1 MLIQSLLYF
10 CFVHI
15 SLLIPGYVLIS
26 KSRLLAK
33 KPGFELGLAYS
44 AALVLYGL
52 MASATYALKI
62 NELIPQMI
70 FWILFFYTGFIFFSQ
85 KIYIQLREHLL
96 PLSVLLLI
104 SAFSLAFAG
113 LTFARPY
120 TIIPDPEL
128 RTDRNYNVYSVKVLN
143 VAQTGANDNYIPYRQ
158 AQFFINRS
166 DPAKDSFI
174 GEWGVHFFQRTPLMG
189 AVSAQYFTAL
199 NDSLPIGYTWSND
212 SVDPGQTYQKFQI
225 IAQIL
230 NSLFVIPAFFL
241 LTRLFSRR
249 TAVLSMLFIIPNQF
263 FLYNSFFSWPK
274 SLVAFFILLSWTLL
288 LEKELRYVLL
298 AGIMSGIA
306 YLTHDLAVLYIAASF
321 ILLISQKRFR
331 DSIIFS
337 AIAFLFALPWFIISS
352 FIYKKQSSFF
362 LYPISTRGI
371 PQPEQQGLILQE
383 FKQTPI
389 LRLIAIR
396 LESLFYLISPYQL
409 LYSEGG
415 QAIGRRIWALGLYS
429 IPGSLGLGL
438 VIPFVIGAIKKL
450 KDRRFWILVLVPI
463 VASTVVIGWPRGFGA
478 LHFAEA
484 TVVLLTGLACSWLA
498 SLKRAV
504 WAIAAYAAC
513 SAQTLFFISY
523 SYYNDTEI
531 WIRNPGDIVRA
542 GFMVAVILLGAAG
555 VYRVTNSHSARKIP
569 AQRVL

>member
-1 MLIQSLLYF
+1 MLIKSLLYF
-10 CFVHI
+10 CFVHS
-15 SLLIPGYVLIS
+15 SLLIPGYVLIR
-26 KSRLLAK
+26 KSRLLVS
-33 KPGFELGLAYS
+33 KPEFELGLAYA

-52 MASATYALKI
+52 MASITYALKI

-70 FWILFFYTGFIFFSQ
+70 FWVLFFYTCFIFFSH
-85 KIYIQLREHLL
+85 KIYIQLRDHLL
-96 PLSVLLLI
+96 PLASLLLI
-104 SAFSLAFAG
+104 SAFSLAFIG

-120 TIIPDPEL
+120 TIIPDPEP
-128 RTDRNYNVYSVKVLN
+128 RTDRNYTSFNIKVLN
-143 VAQTGANDNYIPYRQ
+143 VAKTGANDNYIPYRQ

-189 AVSAQYFTAL
+189 AVSANYFTAL

-230 NSLFVIPAFFL
+230 NSLFVIPAFYL

-249 TAVLSMLFIIPNQF
+249 TAVLSMIFIIPNQF

-288 LEKELRYVLL
+288 MEKGLRYVLL
-298 AGIMSGIA
+298 AGSMSGIA

-321 ILLISQKRFR
+321 LLLVSQKRFR

-352 FIYKKQSSFF
+352 LIYKKQSSFF
-362 LYPISTRGI
+362 LYPISTKGI
-371 PQPEQQGLILQE
+371 PQPDQKAMILQE

-389 LRLIAIR
+389 LRLITIR
-396 LESLFYLISPYQL
+396 LESLFYLMSPYQL
-409 LYSEGG
+409 IYSEGG

-438 VIPFVIGAIKKL
+438 VIPFVIGAVKKL

-463 VASTVVIGWPRGFGA
+463 LASTIVIGWPRGFGS

-498 SLKRAV
+498 ALKRSV

-523 SYYNDTEI
+523 SYFNDTEI
-531 WIRNPGDIVRA
+531 WLRQPGDIVRA
-542 GFMVAVILLGAAG
+542 GFMLAVVVLCGAGA
-555 VYRVTNSHSARKIP
+555 YRVVSSHSPQKIS
-569 AQRVL
+569 A